1 MIRKRNIVKIKCTGE
16 NTKKKKKEEKIMG
29 IRLMR
34 RVRIRMVILLLS
46 LL

>member
-1 MIRKRNIVKIKCTGE
+1 MIRKRNIVKTKMEGGE
-16 NTKKKKKEEKIMG
+16 EKKKKKEEKIMG